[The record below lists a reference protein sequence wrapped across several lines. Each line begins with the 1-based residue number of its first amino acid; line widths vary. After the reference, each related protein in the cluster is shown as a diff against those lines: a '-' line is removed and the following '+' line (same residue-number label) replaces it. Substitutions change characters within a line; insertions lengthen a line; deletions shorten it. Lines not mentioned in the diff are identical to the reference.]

1 MLFKEFTVN
10 YKEDSSGNGVIC
22 GYASTF
28 MDEPDAVGDVVAKG
42 AFSKSLKKFD
52 KTGKTLPFVWSHKL
66 DELNSYIGSVKAT
79 EDEKGLYFE
88 ATLDDTP
95 EAQRV
100 RQLYKDG
107 RLSKFSF
114 AYNVIDEAPI
124 TLENGVKANLLKE
137 VDIFEVT
144 ACLIPC
150 NSSAEVTS
158 VKCSECG
165 GVEIQLSEKSGKR
178 NSKSDE
184 DTIRQAIS
192 LLQGLL
198 DAEVSDDIPEDGN
211 GDDSSEDSKE
221 ANADIKAEE
230 QPDAINEKKSFDP
243 EKQEKLLEILRNL

>member
-52 KTGKTLPFVWSHKL
+52 NTGKTLPFVWSHKL
-66 DELNSYIGSVKAT
+66 DELDSYIGSVKAT

-88 ATLDDTP
+88 ASLDDTP

-114 AYNVIDEAPI
+114 AYNVIDEEPI
-124 TLENGVKANLLKE
+124 TLDNGVKANLLKE

-150 NSSAEVTS
+150 NSSAEVTA
-158 VKCSECG
+158 VKCSDC
-165 GVEIQLSEKSGKR
+165 VEVHLDEKAGKR

-184 DTIRQAIS
+184 DVLRQAIS
-192 LLQGLL
+192 LLQSLL
-198 DAEVSDDIPEDGN
+198 DEAT
-211 GDDSSEDSKE
+211 DDSSEDVTPAENSKE
-221 ANADIKAEE
+221 ANADKKAEE
-230 QPDAINEKKSFDP
+230 QPDAVNGEKADDEQKNKILDF
-243 EKQEKLLEILRNL
+243 LRNL